1 MDKMM
6 ADKDVASEIVDI
18 RIKLGAQE
26 SKIQHQSETLDKM
39 SNILERVVILS
50 EKQSQ
55 SEYSAKELK
64 AYIVIEYEKLSAR
77 VQRNESKLMYYSGG
91 LAVFVFIAGV
101 LIKQ

>member
-1 MDKMM
+1 MEKIM
-6 ADKDVASEIVDI
+6 ADKDVATEIVDI

-55 SEYSAKELK
+55 SESSAKELK
-64 AYIVIEYEKLSAR
+64 AYMIVEYEKLATR
-77 VQRNESKLMYYSGG
+77 VQKNESKLMYYSGG
-91 LAVFVFIAGV
+91 LAVFVFIAGI

>member
-26 SKIQHQSETLDKM
+26 SKIEHQSKTLDKM
-39 SNILERVVILS
+39 STILERVVILS

-55 SEYSAKELK
+55 SENKVDELK
-64 AYIVIEYEKLSAR
+64 GYVKTELEKLSLR
-77 VQRNESKLMYYSGG
+77 VHENEKKLMYYSGG